1 MGTAIVIGVGPDQG
15 LGAQLCKRFAAEG
28 LNVLV
33 AGRTKSALDA
43 VVADIAAAGGRAAS
57 VVADATKEADI
68 VALFDQAGSDLEL
81 AIYNAGNNT
90 PGKIIDMEADYFEQ
104 SWRVVCFGGF
114 LFGREA
120 VRRMVPKAVGT
131 LLFTGASAS
140 LRGRTGYG
148 AFNSS
153 KAGLRT
159 LAQAMAK
166 EYASDGI
173 HVGHVVVDGAIGGEK
188 IRKRFPDAS
197 RPRGSADQH
206 RGHRRW
212 LRLPL
217 PSAAPGLVVRTRCA
231 NLARELVIPAP
242 PSPVGLPNPERLW
255 HDVLPASA
263 GICFQED
270 PCPPSRPRPPSS
282 IPSCSA
288 TRSGRRPC
296 ARCFRISA

>member
-33 AGRTKSALDA
+33 AGRTRAALDA
-43 VVADIAAAGGRAAS
+43 VVADIVGAGGRAVS
-57 VVADATKEADI
+57 VVADATSEADI

-90 PGKIIDMEADYFEQ
+90 PGKIIDMEAGYFEQ

-120 VRRMVPKAVGT
+120 VRRMVPKGSGT

-140 LRGRTGYG
+140 LRGRSGYG

-153 KAGLRT
+153 KAGLRA

-188 IRKRFPDAS
+188 IRKRFPDAAS
-197 RPRGSADQH
+197 REDRLISIEGIVDGFVFLHKQPRRAWSFELD
-206 RGHRRW
+206 
-212 LRLPL
+212 
-217 PSAAPGLVVRTRCA
+217 VRTSHE
-231 NLARELVIPAP
+231 N
-242 PSPVGLPNPERLW
+242 W
-255 HDVLPASA
+255 
-263 GICFQED
+263 
-270 PCPPSRPRPPSS
+270 
-282 IPSCSA
+282 
-288 TRSGRRPC
+288 
-296 ARCFRISA
+296 

>member
-33 AGRTKSALDA
+33 AGRTRAALDA
-43 VVADIAAAGGRAAS
+43 VVADIVAAGGRATA
-57 VVADATKEADI
+57 VVADATSEADTI
-68 VALFDQAGSDLEL
+68 ALFDKAGADLEL

-90 PGKIIDMEADYFEQ
+90 AGRIIDMTADYFEQ

-120 VRRMVPKAVGT
+120 VRRMVPKGTGT

-140 LRGRTGYG
+140 LRGRSGYG

-166 EYASDGI
+166 EYAGDGI

-188 IRKRFPDAS
+188 IKTRFPESAGREERLISIEGIVDGFVFLHKQP
-197 RPRGSADQH
+197 PRAWSFELD
-206 RGHRRW
+206 
-212 LRLPL
+212 
-217 PSAAPGLVVRTRCA
+217 VRTMH
-231 NLARELVIPAP
+231 EK
-242 PSPVGLPNPERLW
+242 W
-255 HDVLPASA
+255 
-263 GICFQED
+263 
-270 PCPPSRPRPPSS
+270 
-282 IPSCSA
+282 
-288 TRSGRRPC
+288 
-296 ARCFRISA
+296 

>member
-33 AGRTKSALDA
+33 AGRTKAALDA
-43 VVADIAAAGGRAAS
+43 VVADIVAAGGRATA
-57 VVADATKEADI
+57 VVADATSEADI
-68 VALFDQAGSDLEL
+68 IALFDKAGADLEL

-90 PGKIIDMEADYFEQ
+90 PGKIIDMDAGYFEQ

-120 VRRMVPKAVGT
+120 VRRMVPKGAGT

-140 LRGRTGYG
+140 LRGRSGYG

-166 EYASDGI
+166 EYAGEGI
-173 HVGHVVVDGAIGGEK
+173 HVGHVVVDGPIGGEK
-188 IRKRFPDAS
+188 IMKRLPDAAS
-197 RPRGSADQH
+197 REARLISIDGIVEGFVFLYKQPRRAWSFELD
-206 RGHRRW
+206 
-212 LRLPL
+212 
-217 PSAAPGLVVRTRCA
+217 VRT
-231 NLARELVIPAP
+231 
-242 PSPVGLPNPERLW
+242 S
-255 HDVLPASA
+255 
-263 GICFQED
+263 QENW
-270 PCPPSRPRPPSS
+270 
-282 IPSCSA
+282 
-288 TRSGRRPC
+288 
-296 ARCFRISA
+296 